1 MNIWVS
7 FLLGFTFSFG
17 WTPCIGPILAS
28 VLIMSANGIK
38 AKREAEWIESQN
50 KTKISNKQL
59 KKYIN
64 VSVVIDMEC
73 EDTKID
79 IL

>member
-1 MNIWVS
+1 
-7 FLLGFTFSFG
+7 
-17 WTPCIGPILAS
+17 
-28 VLIMSANGIK
+28 MSANGIK
-38 AKREAEWIESQN
+38 AKRESEWIESQN